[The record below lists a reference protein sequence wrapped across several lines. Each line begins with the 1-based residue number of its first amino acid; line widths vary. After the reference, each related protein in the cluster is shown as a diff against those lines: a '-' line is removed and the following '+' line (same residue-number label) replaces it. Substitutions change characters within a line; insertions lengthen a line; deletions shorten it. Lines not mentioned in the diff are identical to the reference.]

1 MPVRER
7 QTFPLVPHRR
17 RLVGLPFGE
26 LPSRHRGPGGDVIGT
41 RPYETGDPVST
52 IDWFATARLSA
63 VSGRDEF
70 VVRDRSA
77 DEAPRVA
84 LLCDRRPAMA
94 IFPASLPWLQK
105 PRALAEATA
114 AIIESAA
121 AARSDVASLD
131 LAGAGGQP
139 YWLPPGRGASAWR
152 VLERQAGPAA
162 FDAPEDNLE
171 QALAFLA
178 GLRSDL
184 PAGSFVFVLSDFLV
198 SPPAAVWMGALARG
212 WDIVPI
218 VIQDP
223 VWEQSFPPVGGVAL
237 PIADPVSGRIRLVRF
252 SARQAALR
260 RERNEQQL
268 RRLLAEFASFG
279 LEAVLLGTSEPD
291 EIDRAFIAWAES
303 RRRSRWAR

>member
-1 MPVRER
+1 MPARER

-114 AIIESAA
+114 AIVASAA

-139 YWLPPGRGASAWR
+139 YWLPPGRGAGAWR

-171 QALAFLA
+171 HAFAFLA

-198 SPPAAVWMGALARG
+198 SPPAGVWVGALARG

-237 PIADPVSGRIRLVRF
+237 PIADPTSGRVRLVRF
-252 SARQAALR
+252 SARQAVLR

-268 RRLLAEFASFG
+268 RRLLAEFTSLG
-279 LEAVLLGTSEPD
+279 LDAVLLGTSDPD
-291 EIDRAFIAWAES
+291 HIDGAFIAWAES
-303 RRRSRWAR
+303 RRRSRWGR

>member
-1 MPVRER
+1 MPARER

-26 LPSRHRGPGGDVIGT
+26 LTSRHRGPGGDVIGT
-41 RPYETGDPVST
+41 RPYQAGDPVST

-63 VSGRDEF
+63 ASGRDEF

-84 LLCDRRPAMA
+84 LLCDRRPAMG
-94 IFPASLPWLQK
+94 IFAASLPWLQK
-105 PRALAEATA
+105 PRALAEAAA
-114 AIIESAA
+114 AIVASAA

-131 LAGAGGQP
+131 LAGAEGP
-139 YWLPPGRGASAWR
+139 YWLPPGRGARAR
-152 VLERQAGPAA
+152 RALERQAGATS

-198 SPPAAVWMGALARG
+198 SPSAGVWVDALARG

-237 PIADPVSGRIRLVRF
+237 PIADPASGRVRLVRF
-252 SARQAALR
+252 SARQAAR
-260 RERNEQQL
+260 SRERNEQRL
-268 RRLLAEFASFG
+268 RCLLAELASLG
-279 LEAVLLGTSEPD
+279 LDAVLLGTSDPD
-291 EIDRAFIAWAES
+291 QIDRAFIAWAES

>member
-131 LAGAGGQP
+131 LAGAAGP

-152 VLERQAGPAA
+152 ALERQAGPTA

-237 PIADPVSGRIRLVRF
+237 PIEDPVSGRIRLVRF

>member
-1 MPVRER
+1 MPARER

-17 RLVGLPFGE
+17 RLVGLAFGE

-63 VSGRDEF
+63 VSGRDQF

-114 AIIESAA
+114 AIVASAA

-139 YWLPPGRGASAWR
+139 YWLPPGRGANAWR
-152 VLERQAGPAA
+152 VLERQAGPTA

-178 GLRSDL
+178 GPRSDL

-198 SPPAAVWMGALARG
+198 SPPAAVWVGALARG

-218 VIQDP
+218 VIQDT

-237 PIADPVSGRIRLVRF
+237 PIADPASGRVRLVRF
-252 SARQAALR
+252 SERQAALH

-268 RRLLAEFASFG
+268 RRLLAEFTSLG
-279 LEAVLLGTSEPD
+279 LDAVLLGTSDPD
-291 EIDRAFIAWAES
+291 QIDGAFIAWAES

>member
-1 MPVRER
+1 MPARER

-17 RLVGLPFGE
+17 RLVGLAFGE

-77 DEAPRVA
+77 DVAPRVA

-105 PRALAEATA
+105 PRALAEATV
-114 AIIESAA
+114 AIVASAA

-131 LAGAGGQP
+131 LAGAEGP
-139 YWLPPGRGASAWR
+139 YWLPPGRGSSAWR

-171 QALAFLA
+171 QGLAFLA
-178 GLRSDL
+178 SLRSDL

-198 SPPAAVWMGALARG
+198 SPPAAVWVSALGRG

-223 VWEQSFPPVGGVAL
+223 VWEQSFPPVGGVAF
-237 PIADPVSGRIRLVRF
+237 PIADPTSGRVRLVRF

-260 RERNEQQL
+260 RARNEQQL
-268 RRLLAEFASFG
+268 RRLLAEFTSLG
-279 LEAVLLGTSEPD
+279 LDAVLLGTSDPD
-291 EIDRAFIAWAES
+291 QIDRAFIAWAES
-303 RRRSRWAR
+303 RKQSRWTR